1 MIKKDLIVKLRERT
15 GAGIMECKEALK
27 ETEGNIEESIV
38 YLRKKGLSKAK
49 KRASRKAEHGTI
61 AAYIHTGGKVGA
73 LIEVNCET
81 DFVSRN
87 ETFQKFVKDI
97 AMQIV
102 AANPAYLKRKDV
114 PLKVIEKEKDILSSQ
129 VDSKKPEEILKKILQ
144 GKLEKYF
151 KEICLLE
158 QPFIKNPE
166 ITVEEHLHQHIAQ
179 IGEKLEIKRFSRFK
193 LGEEID

>member
-144 GKLEKYF
+144 GKL
-151 KEICLLE
+151 
-158 QPFIKNPE
+158 
-166 ITVEEHLHQHIAQ
+166 
-179 IGEKLEIKRFSRFK
+179 
-193 LGEEID
+193 

>member
-1 MIKKDLIVKLRERT
+1 MIKKELIVKLRERT

-27 ETEGNIEESIV
+27 ETQGKIEEAIV

-49 KRASRKAEHGTI
+49 KRASRKAEQGTI

-87 ETFQKFVKDI
+87 ETFQKFVKDV

-102 AANPAYLKRKDV
+102 ASNPAYLKREDV
-114 PLKVIEKEKDILSSQ
+114 PLRIIEKEKEVLISQ
-129 VDSKKPEEILKKILQ
+129 IGSKKPEEILKKILQ

-151 KEICLLE
+151 KETCLLE
-158 QPFIKNPE
+158 QPFIKKPE
-166 ITVEEHLHQHIAQ
+166 ITVEEYLTQHIAL

>member
-1 MIKKDLIVKLRERT
+1 MIKKDLIVKLRQRT

-27 ETEGNIEESIV
+27 ETEGKIEEAIV

-49 KRASRKAEHGTI
+49 KRASRKAEHGAI
-61 AAYIHTGGKVGA
+61 SAYIHTGGKVGA

-87 ETFQKFVKDI
+87 ETFQKFVKDM

-129 VDSKKPEEILKKILQ
+129 VDSKKPEEILEKILQ

-166 ITVEEHLHQHIAQ
+166 ITVEEHLHQHIAR